1 MLLSDCVTMLLVLEL
16 LLSGVVLSL
25 LLFVRVA
32 TDAASPSFPVSSSP
46 LSSPEE
52 EDDDDDDWRCD
63 VMNSSIGLKL
73 ATVTSLASDSPL
85 KSKQCT
91 SG

>member
-1 MLLSDCVTMLLVLEL
+1 MLLVLEL

-52 EDDDDDDWRCD
+52 EDDDDDDDWRCD